1 MVRYISLLLF
11 IGLAWGQ
18 TGTDLQNKL
27 DSLRKELEGH
37 KQKRNIK
44 IQEKLDSLRKAR
56 EEQKQERNIKIRE
69 KLDTVELVT
78 NRWMLFGEYDLIVR
92 IQADD
97 ESLLT
102 RCIVEDIRT
111 LDGVIDTRTLLGAEL

>member
-1 MVRYISLLLF
+1 MPIGFVLITTSPGSEQEVR
-11 IGLAWGQ
+11 
-18 TGTDLQNKL
+18 D
-27 DSLRKELEGH
+27 
-37 KQKRNIK
+37 
-44 IQEKLDSLRKAR
+44 
-56 EEQKQERNIKIRE
+56 

-97 ESLLT
+97 ESLLA
-102 RCIVEDIRT
+102 RCIIEDIRT

>member
-1 MVRYISLLLF
+1 MP
-11 IGLAWGQ
+11 IGFVLITTSPG
-18 TGTDLQNKL
+18 
-27 DSLRKELEGH
+27 SE
-37 KQKRNIK
+37 
-44 IQEKLDSLRKAR
+44 QE
-56 EEQKQERNIKIRE
+56 IRD

-78 NRWMLFGEYDLIVR
+78 NRWMLFGEYDLVVR
-92 IQADD
+92 IQAGD